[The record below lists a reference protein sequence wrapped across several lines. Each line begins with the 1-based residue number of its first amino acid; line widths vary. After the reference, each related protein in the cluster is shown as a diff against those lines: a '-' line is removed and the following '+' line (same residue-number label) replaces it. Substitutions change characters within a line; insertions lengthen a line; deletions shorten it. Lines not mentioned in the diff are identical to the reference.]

1 MTENKIRENR
11 ARRASRRQGLR
22 LVKSRR
28 RDPRA
33 LEFEKYA
40 LVNRETGVVVHGEVE
55 SANGLT
61 LDSVEQVLGI
71 SE

>member
-1 MTENKIRENR
+1 MNDKIRENR
-11 ARRASRRQGLR
+11 ARRAASRQGLR
-22 LVKSRR
+22 LVKSKR

-40 LVNRETGVVVHGEVE
+40 LVNRETGAVVHGEVE
-55 SANGLT
+55 SPRGLT
-61 LDSVEQVLGI
+61 LSEIERVLGI